1 MRGSLSD
8 VPLSG
13 SRAPG
18 LTAGMTLTA
27 HEQDAA
33 VEHFAAK
40 LRFETDPS
48 DVAAAFAAGDD
59 FVLVDVRGHTSWHQG
74 RVAGAI
80 HLPHAEI
87 PERAADV
94 IPAGTPVVVYCW
106 GPACNGATR
115 GALQLS
121 RLGYPVKEM
130 IGGFEYWAREGLDL
144 VDDSGSITRAVD
156 TLTSPRASAAG
167 ISCDC

>member
-8 VPLSG
+8 LPLCG
-13 SRAPG
+13 TGRG
-18 LTAGMTLTA
+18 RLTRRMTLTA
-27 HEQDAA
+27 SEQDAA

-59 FVLVDVRGHTSWHQG
+59 VVLVDVRGHASWHQG
-74 RVAGAI
+74 RIAGAI

-87 PERAADV
+87 PERAADL
-94 IPAGTPVVVYCW
+94 IPPGTSVVVYCW
-106 GPACNGATR
+106 GPGCNGATR
-115 GALQLS
+115 GALQFS

-130 IGGFEYWAREGLDL
+130 IGGFEYWTREGLDI
-144 VDDSGSITRAVD
+144 VDDSGSLTRAVD
-156 TLTSPRASAAG
+156 TLAAPRPSSAG

>member
-1 MRGSLSD
+1 
-8 VPLSG
+8 
-13 SRAPG
+13 
-18 LTAGMTLTA
+18 MTLTST
-27 HEQDAA
+27 EQDAA
-33 VEHFAAK
+33 IDHFAAK

-48 DVAAAFAAGDD
+48 DVAAAFAAGDE

-74 RVAGAI
+74 RIAGAL

-87 PERAADV
+87 PARAAEL

-115 GALQLS
+115 GALQFA

-130 IGGFEYWAREGLDL
+130 IGGFEYWTREGLEI
-144 VDDSGSITRAVD
+144 VDDAGSLTRAVD
-156 TLTSPRASAAG
+156 TLTAPRPSAAG